1 MKHLKKYKK
10 VDSEP
15 KFGDYVL
22 FKLNFDNDRQINP
35 FMSKVKEFIDNNI
48 GKILKITGNS
58 CEVQYENLP
67 YDLRAIA
74 KDNSTDTIYINK
86 GQHDILGFSKRKK
99 DLEPLIVAN
108 KYNI

>member
-1 MKHLKKYKK
+1 MKHLKKYEK
-10 VDSEP
+10 VNSEP

-22 FKLNFDNDRQINP
+22 FQIRINNDDYNP
-35 FMSKVKEFIDNNI
+35 FLLKVKQFIDNNI
-48 GKILKITGNS
+48 GKIVKITGNS

-67 YDLRAIA
+67 YDLIGVA
-74 KDNSTDTIYINK
+74 KNNSIDTIYINK
-86 GQHDILGFSKRKK
+86 GQHDILAFSKRKK